1 MSGVI
6 LKGENLGTNT
16 RTATKSHEDEGR
28 DQDVVCTSRGMP
40 PIASKPLEAV
50 CNDTEEVL
58 SHGPQKEPTLPI
70 S

>member
-16 RTATKSHEDEGR
+16 RTATKPHEDEGR
-28 DQDVVCTSRGMP
+28 DQGVVCTSGEP
-40 PIASKPLEAV
+40 PIANKPPEAV